1 MLRFVGKMH
10 KNDAVSVKVSDWP
23 RRKAKHKISPAR
35 PFLKFML
42 VPEKTIQRMILTFLA
57 AHKIF
62 VFRINTTGVY
72 DTKRN
77 IFRTLHG
84 FSMKGVADIL
94 GMMPDGRFLAIEV
107 KTAKGVQSFDQK
119 HFEECVKK
127 NNGIY
132 ILARSV
138 DDVRFLVEGKDERHS
153 N

>member
-1 MLRFVGKMH
+1 
-10 KNDAVSVKVSDWP
+10 
-23 RRKAKHKISPAR
+23 
-35 PFLKFML
+35 
-42 VPEKTIQRMILTFLA
+42 MILTFLA

-72 DTKRN
+72 DAKRKK
-77 IFRTLHG
+77 FRTLHG

-107 KTAKGVQSFDQK
+107 KTKAGVQSFEQK

-132 ILARSV
+132 ILARSI
-138 DDVRFLVEGKDERHS
+138 DDVRFLVEGKNEEHS